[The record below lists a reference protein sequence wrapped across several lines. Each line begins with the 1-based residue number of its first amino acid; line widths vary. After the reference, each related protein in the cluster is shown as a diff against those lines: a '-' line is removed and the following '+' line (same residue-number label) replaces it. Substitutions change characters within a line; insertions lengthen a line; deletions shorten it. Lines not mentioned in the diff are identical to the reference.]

1 MERVVIVINPAGP
14 ERTALEFA
22 CHLSESTGS
31 RLTGL
36 FLHEN
41 DVAEVH
47 ENKHEWHIC
56 QDHKVPEATYEI
68 SPADIERNK
77 KEFSRFCQNH
87 NLVGTPDIQD
97 ARTVQDVIIESRF
110 ADFLIISANSSFSH
124 EAEIIPTHLV
134 AHILKNSEGPVI
146 IAPLSFTNVQEI
158 VFTYDGSPS
167 SVFAIKQFT
176 HLFPQFKNVKVT
188 FLEVND
194 DENPDIEHKELITAY
209 LKTHYSTISFHV
221 LKGEP
226 EDQLFSYFLTK
237 RNVFV
242 VLGAF
247 GKNLISSI
255 FKRSTANLLLKTT
268 SLPLFISH
276 K

>member
-36 FLHEN
+36 FLHVD
-41 DVAEVH
+41 DVAGVH
-47 ENKHEWHIC
+47 EENHEWKIC
-56 QDHKVPEATYEI
+56 NNHKVPEVTYDVRL
-68 SPADIERNK
+68 ADIEGNK
-77 KEFSRFCQNH
+77 TEFSRFCQNH
-87 NLVGTPDIQD
+87 NLAGKVDIQD
-97 ARTVQDVIIESRF
+97 ARTVQDVILESRF
-110 ADFLIISANSSFSH
+110 ADFLIISADSSFSQ
-124 EAEIIPTHLV
+124 ETEIVPTHLV
-134 AHILKNSEGPVI
+134 SHILKNSECPVI

-158 VFTYDGSPS
+158 VFTYDGSAS

-176 HLFPQFKNVKVT
+176 HLFPQFKDVKVT

-194 DENPDIEHKELITAY
+194 DESPDIEHKELITAY
-209 LKTHYSTISFHV
+209 LKTHYSSISFHV

-247 GKNLISSI
+247 GKKFISSI